1 MADHDGPAPR
11 DPQIPGELFR
21 STAGTPAQHL
31 AEALSGLDRATRN
44 FARTLGGERGPE
56 VEPAASDRLS
66 PPASASPPEPGD
78 DAAPLS
84 SAQDAFEGRMREA
97 EREAREYLDH
107 AKRRA
112 ESLVATMLGAV
123 EQEAVEMRREAEA
136 GIRARWQ
143 EVEADAE
150 RHVAEGRRIA
160 EGMVAERQ
168 ERIAALS
175 DGITNRALTLT
186 AGMDDADRVRAQFDS
201 FVRILSQTADQ
212 IAGGRRIRSGQ
223 PRGRPRRPGSTE
235 RGRGLER
242 RRASTFAVE
251 VGRGVSLGLLKPS
264 RGGVIRTWRS
274 SPLIVRLPSSS
285 ISIRLPA
292 GSRRRPPAGRAAAG
306 TGEPAAADIAAVAAG
321 IAVPAVADT
330 GGPAAAGIAAA
341 AVRRAG
347 SRAAAEL
354 GPGVASAPLRGLL
367 VAGLLVEG
375 LLVSRRLRGW
385 GLNGGAGRCGSRGGG
400 RVGSGPLVG
409 GSDRIDS
416 AAARRTVARGS
427 CRSLPAWVEGWEPCP
442 TAAAAFAA

>member
-56 VEPAASDRLS
+56 EVEPAASGRLS

-123 EQEAVEMRREAEA
+123 EQEAVEMRREAES

-212 IAGGRRIRSGQ
+212 IAGGRRIRSGHRAAGPDDQ
-223 PRGRPRRPGSTE
+223 GRPS
-235 RGRGLER
+235 
-242 RRASTFAVE
+242 
-251 VGRGVSLGLLKPS
+251 
-264 RGGVIRTWRS
+264 
-274 SPLIVRLPSSS
+274 
-285 ISIRLPA
+285 
-292 GSRRRPPAGRAAAG
+292 
-306 TGEPAAADIAAVAAG
+306 AVAA
-321 IAVPAVADT
+321 
-330 GGPAAAGIAAA
+330 
-341 AVRRAG
+341 
-347 SRAAAEL
+347 
-354 GPGVASAPLRGLL
+354 
-367 VAGLLVEG
+367 
-375 LLVSRRLRGW
+375 
-385 GLNGGAGRCGSRGGG
+385 
-400 RVGSGPLVG
+400 
-409 GSDRIDS
+409 
-416 AAARRTVARGS
+416 
-427 CRSLPAWVEGWEPCP
+427 
-442 TAAAAFAA
+442 